1 MSTPPADGDQVGENT
16 CPACAATGRVD
27 GADCSTCGG
36 TGTVVE
42 PVGDA

>member
-1 MSTPPADGDQVGENT
+1 MTGDQEAENT
-16 CPACAATGRVD
+16 CPDCVGSGRVE
-27 GADCSTCGG
+27 GADCPTCGG